1 MIFDFWNYDFLT
13 RALIAAVMI
22 GLALPLIGSLLIL
35 RRASLFVDA
44 MSHVALSGVAIAT
57 LFSFAPVYVS
67 LATAIAGSS
76 TFDELRRK
84 NRLPGDSVLA
94 LLLYG
99 SLALTLIIFS
109 VRSTTGALFNFLFG
123 SIFTVG
129 TSELIYIAAVMLVVI
144 LFALYFAKD
153 ISQIMLNE
161 DLART
166 NGVRV
171 NWINRLFA
179 ALTGAAVVVAMFSVG
194 ALLVGALVI
203 VPALTALRRARG
215 VTQMFLYSML
225 FGFLGALGGFLLSFY
240 LDWPISGA
248 MVAAVITLLLL
259 SEIEI
264 FARRKIAT
272 FAAARNQKLKT

>member
-13 RALIAAVMI
+13 RALIAAIMI

-248 MVAAVITLLLL
+248 MVAAVIALLLL

>member
-248 MVAAVITLLLL
+248 MVAAVIALLLL

>member
-129 TSELIYIAAVMLVVI
+129 TSELIYIATVMLVVI

-248 MVAAVITLLLL
+248 MVAAVIALLLL